1 MEERNSGKMYPGQA
15 AVSKAANFQ
24 ILAGAEITVGSLP
37 FRLLYQYGGA
47 DSALRAEWTSE
58 GGEGELQLDGLSDVF
73 AGSPVSFSVPDSI
86 GQFDLRLTAVA
97 FTYFFKRKA
106 FCFRM
111 EARSYGSFQIETE
124 KKEVG
129 TVLAFAL
136 ELQARFYFRELPA
149 LGSGANQEDFISLK
163 RFSVELMPDKTVKI
177 KALAELQ
184 LLKSRIEIP
193 VSMEKKLPAAARNG
207 VAVGEEVSV
216 HWLDVGKDAG
226 PLHLSRLG
234 FSMDEGSVAVY
245 VDAGVRLSVLMLEF
259 MGLSLSLP
267 FQAGKA
273 VDYGLSGVAVS
284 VSKPPLSING
294 GLYLAGRREERIY
307 TGQVMVRFQD
317 FGLTALCSYG
327 ELAGGE
333 PSLFAWLLLEA
344 SIGGPPAFFVTG
356 IAGGF
361 GYNRTIRLPSKVQD
375 AGKFP
380 FVAAA
385 MGKGDLKAS
394 MTPAQV
400 LVAMNEYIR
409 PQNNQYFLSVG
420 IRFTSFGVVESFA
433 LVNLEFGER
442 FELSFLGISKLS
454 MPVGSGTP
462 MAYIEL
468 AIKAVFAPDDGL
480 FGVEGALSSSSYLLN
495 QNCRPQGGFAF
506 FLWYGENE
514 HAGDFVIT
522 LGGYRSG
529 FFVSH
534 YPKADRIGVNWKM
547 SSELTLAA
555 EFYFALIPSGV
566 MMGGNLGITYEWRRL
581 KAWLRVWAEF
591 FMQWEPF
598 LYEIS
603 VGVSVGASYRWDFF
617 PFYKTFT
624 VELGASLEL
633 WGPPFGGK
641 AHISWFVI
649 SFTIKFGEGRPSPG
663 VIGWDTFADQFLKE
677 NKDETAVVSGQQET
691 AGRRLISIKPARG
704 SLRVPKTGG
713 CLLMDSDHMQL
724 QITSR
729 MICTGVK
736 FGDSVLAW
744 TKELGILPMGVTS
757 MDSVLTVKL
766 ELEAGLMP
774 GQECGLEAGLR
785 QQEALEFVQVDALL
799 ENVPR
804 AVWDVRKPLP
814 DDTETLKQQVP
825 VGIILTCKEREPEG
839 VLPEN
844 GTGFYE
850 MEILCRNQHLT
861 PHSYAFLNPDPVLP
875 KQYPEENRL
884 KQIEDSI
891 GMTGGQ
897 RKQILD
903 ELGSFFGV
911 CREEEIRVSGWT
923 CSLDEMMYAEPVLNR
938 IGAGNICGEGCGWT
952 GIQRL
957 EE

>member
-15 AVSKAANFQ
+15 AVSKAANFR

-73 AGSPVSFSVPDSI
+73 AGSPVGFSVPDSV

-163 RFSVELMPDKTVKI
+163 RFSVEIMPDKNVKI

-193 VSMEKKLPAAARNG
+193 VSMEKKLPAAARDG
-207 VAVGEEVSV
+207 VAVGEEASV
-216 HWLDVGKDAG
+216 HWLDVGKDVG

-234 FSMDEGSVAVY
+234 FSMDEGSATVY

-267 FQAGKA
+267 FQAGKT

-375 AGKFP
+375 VGKFP

-385 MGKGDLKAS
+385 MGKGELKAS

-400 LVAMNEYIR
+400 LVALNEYIR
-409 PQNNQYFLSVG
+409 PQNNQYFLSAG
-420 IRFTSFGVVESFA
+420 IRFTSFGIVESFA
-433 LVNLEFGER
+433 LVNLEFGDR
-442 FELSFLGISKLS
+442 FELAFLGLSKLS
-454 MPVGSGTP
+454 MPVGSSTP

-480 FGVEGALSSSSYLLN
+480 FSVEGALSSSSYLLN

-506 FLWYGENE
+506 FLWYGENKY
-514 HAGDFVIT
+514 AGDFVIT

-534 YPKADRIGVNWKM
+534 YPKVDRIGVNWKM
-547 SSELTLAA
+547 RNELTLAA

-649 SFTIKFGEGRPSPG
+649 SFTIEFGEGRPAPD
-663 VIGWDTFADQFLKE
+663 VMDWNTFVSQFLKE
-677 NKDETAVVSGQQET
+677 NKEETPVDPGQLET
-691 AGRRLISIKPARG
+691 VEHRLISIKPARG

-729 MICTGVK
+729 MICTRVE
-736 FGDSVLAW
+736 FGGSPLAVRE
-744 TKELGILPMGVTS
+744 ELGILPLGIAS
-757 MDSVLTVKL
+757 IDSVLTAKL
-766 ELEAGLMP
+766 EPESGLEH
-774 GQECGLEAGLR
+774 GQASGLEAGLK
-785 QQEALEFVQVDALL
+785 QQEELAFVHGEALFK
-799 ENVPR
+799 NVPR
-804 AVWDVRKPLP
+804 AVWDVKKPLP
-814 DDTETLKQQVP
+814 DETETLKQHVP
-825 VGIILTCKEREPEG
+825 TGITLTCKEREPED
-839 VLPEN
+839 VLPDG
-844 GTGFYE
+844 GTGFYD
-850 MEILCRNQHLT
+850 MEILCRNQRLT
-861 PHSYAFLNPDPVLP
+861 PHSYEFLNPEPVAP
-875 KQYPEENRL
+875 KQYPQENRL

-891 GMTGGQ
+891 GIVGGQ

-903 ELGSFFGV
+903 ELGAFFGV
-911 CREEEIRVSGWT
+911 CREEEIHVSGWT
-923 CSLDEMMYAEPVLNR
+923 GSLDEMMYSEPILNR
-938 IGAGNICGEGCGWT
+938 IGAKISVGRDVDE
-952 GIQRL
+952 
-957 EE
+957 

>member
-1 MEERNSGKMYPGQA
+1 MEERNRGKTLAGQA
-15 AVSKAANFQ
+15 VSRAVNLQ
-24 ILAGAEITVGSLP
+24 ILAGADITIGSLP

-47 DSALRAEWTSE
+47 DSALRAEWTSG
-58 GGEGELQLDGLSDVF
+58 GGEEELQLDGLSDVF
-73 AGSPVSFSVPDSI
+73 TDSPVGFGVPDTME
-86 GQFDLRLTAVA
+86 QFDLRLTAVSL
-97 FTYFFKRKA
+97 TYFFKRSG

-111 EARSYGSFQIETE
+111 EASSYGSFQIETE
-124 KKEVG
+124 KKEAG
-129 TVLAFAL
+129 TALAFAL

-149 LGSGANQEDFISLK
+149 LGSGANQEDFISLR
-163 RFSVELMPDKTVKI
+163 RFTVELMPDKTVKI

-193 VSMEKKLPAAARNG
+193 VSMEKKMPAAM
-207 VAVGEEVSV
+207 GEGAAMGDEPSV

-234 FSMDEGSVAVY
+234 FSMDEGSAAVF

-267 FQAGKA
+267 FKAGKT
-273 VDYGLSGVAVS
+273 VDYGLSGIAVT
-284 VSKPPLSING
+284 VSKPPLSISG
-294 GLYLAGRREERIY
+294 GLYLSGSREERIY
-307 TGQVMVRFQD
+307 SGQVMVRFQD
-317 FGLTALCSYG
+317 VGLTALCSYG
-327 ELAGGE
+327 ELAGGK

-361 GYNRTIRLPSKVQD
+361 GYNRTIRLPSRVQD

-400 LVAMNEYIR
+400 LVAMNEYIK

-420 IRFTSFGVVESFA
+420 IRFTSFGIVESFA
-433 LVNLEFGER
+433 LVNLEFGDR

-454 MPVGSGTP
+454 MPAGSGTP

-468 AIKAVFAPDDGL
+468 AIKAVLAPDDGL
-480 FGVEGALSSSSYLLN
+480 FSVEGALSSSSYLLSRD
-495 QNCRPQGGFAF
+495 CRPQGGFAF

-547 SSELTLAA
+547 SNELTLAA

-566 MMGGNLGITYEWRRL
+566 MMGGNLGLTYEWKRL

-624 VELGASLEL
+624 VELGAALDL
-633 WGPPFGGK
+633 WGPPFGGR

-663 VIGWDTFADQFLKE
+663 VIGWDIFVDQFLKE
-677 NKDETAVVSGQQET
+677 NKEEPLVDSGSKEA
-691 AGRRLISIKPARG
+691 AGRRLISIKAAKG
-704 SLRVPKTGG
+704 SLGVRKIGG
-713 CLLMDSDHMQL
+713 CLLMDSDHMQFE
-724 QITSR
+724 ITSK
-729 MICTGVK
+729 MLCTGVR
-736 FGDSVLAW
+736 FRDSVLAE
-744 TKELGILPMGVTS
+744 TRDLGILPMGIST
-757 MDSVLTVKL
+757 MDSVLEVRL
-766 ELEAGLMP
+766 APEPGLDH
-774 GQECGLEAGLR
+774 GLR
-785 QQEALEFVQVDALL
+785 RREELDSVEAWALF

-804 AVWDVRKPLP
+804 AIWDVKKPLP
-814 DDTETLKQQVP
+814 DDTETLKQKVP
-825 VGIILTCKEREPEG
+825 AGMVLTCKEKEPEG
-839 VLPEN
+839 VLPDN
-844 GTGFYE
+844 GIEFYD
-850 MEILCRNQHLT
+850 MEILCRNEHLT
-861 PHSYAFLNPDPVLP
+861 PHSYEFLNPDPVDP
-875 KQYPEENRL
+875 KEYPGENRL
-884 KQIEDSI
+884 KQIEESI
-891 GMTGGQ
+891 GVLGGQ

-903 ELGSFFGV
+903 ELGEFFGI
-911 CREEEIRVSGWT
+911 CREEEIHISGWVS
-923 CSLDEMMYAEPVLNR
+923 SLDEMMYSEPVLGR
-938 IGAGNICGEGCGWT
+938 IGAKEICREECG
-952 GIQRL
+952 
-957 EE
+957 